1 VLITTV
7 EKRLKENQKK
17 KKETEQKVER
27 LQQMIEKSK
36 ADIARIEEIGLEI
49 LNRLEGSKARKAAT
63 QRREEAI
70 RK

>member
-1 VLITTV
+1 M
-7 EKRLKENQKK
+7 KETQKK

-49 LNRLEGSKARKAAT
+49 LNRLEGSKARKADT